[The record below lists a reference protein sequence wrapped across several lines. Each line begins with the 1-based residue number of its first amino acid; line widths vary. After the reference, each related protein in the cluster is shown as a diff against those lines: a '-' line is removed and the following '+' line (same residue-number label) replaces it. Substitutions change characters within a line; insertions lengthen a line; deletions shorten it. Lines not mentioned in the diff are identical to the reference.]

1 MTSNYGPGPASREKL
16 DDLCDD
22 MVRVIM
28 LAYKYSEVDFSV
40 VETRRDREQ
49 QQRNIDRGVSW
60 TMDSDHLREDESC
73 ERNGVLAADIYPYV
87 NGATNHDEKYYM
99 LIAKAVFRAAGEL
112 GVQIKWGG
120 FWKDKRKDVPHW
132 AKRRNT

>member
-1 MTSNYGPGPASREKL
+1 MTSNYGPGPASLEKL
-16 DDLCDD
+16 GDLCDD

-28 LAYKYSEVDFSV
+28 LAYKHSDVDFSV

-73 ERNGVLAADIYPYV
+73 ERNGVLAADIYPWV
-87 NGATNHDEKYYM
+87 GGQTDMSEKYQ
-99 LIAKAVFRAAGEL
+99 LLVAKAMFRAAGEA

-120 FWKDKRKDVPHW
+120 FWKGKRVDRPHF